1 MEVFNN
7 HKKIDREERKT
18 LFKYYTMNKEN
29 LIKISLQNIKNTK
42 TGILENKNLFYSFIN
57 NNFSSINKNQYNTIY
72 REIIDNIFDKVELK
86 VNEFIA
92 YFIIPHL
99 IYDMDNPLY
108 DIKYENNS
116 LCSAI
121 PLNTHMYFDFED
133 YKNINSFLEVNYES
147 QLRPFNHDTSKLT
160 VYCLKQGYIE
170 SFDQF
175 ISFFIEDE
183 IKNVLLKYISKIN
196 YLNLEKIDF
205 FCNIEGK
212 KILNIFINK
221 LSKPYFDNIVSYD
234 IETLLRLFNFEE
246 NEKYIEFFKQ
256 RATNQKKHI
265 QNYFHNN
272 NILEIFVDSL
282 SNKDLNIN
290 IGEIFFNT
298 NDIKFKEKLLDHLI
312 YLFFYNKSFSL
323 IIKEK
328 TNIENRIVCSGFL
341 YLNRKELVFFEK
353 EDFKE
358 YFEKNKKIDQNLIS
372 RTFEYKKILEK
383 LIFS

>member
-29 LIKISLQNIKNTK
+29 LIKISFQNIKNTK

-196 YLNLEKIDF
+196 YLKLEKIDF
-205 FCNIEGK
+205 FGNTEGK
-212 KILNIFINK
+212 NILNIFINQ

-256 RATNQKKHI
+256 RAINQKKHI

-282 SNKDLNIN
+282 SDKDLNIN

-298 NDIKFKEKLLDHLI
+298 NDINFKEKLLDHLI
-312 YLFFYNKSFSL
+312 YLFFYNKLFSSL
-323 IIKEK
+323 
-328 TNIENRIVCSGFL
+328 L
-341 YLNRKELVFFEK
+341 
-353 EDFKE
+353 
-358 YFEKNKKIDQNLIS
+358 
-372 RTFEYKKILEK
+372 
-383 LIFS
+383 